1 MENPLVIRSMQT
13 GFLLL
18 DRILEVGAGKI
29 VGEKT
34 FHGGPAYLGIEALA
48 QLGAYHVRFLN
59 DFRKHAFLL
68 KIQSC
73 TIPTGSTLRG
83 PYRLFGELR
92 AGSAH
97 SYAHHLEARREDG
110 IVWGGEF
117 LFSTVEYDDRFKKDL
132 LQTHYGKI
140 FSCLRSAMKTG

>member
-1 MENPLVIRSMQT
+1 MQT